1 MSGGTV
7 MEQFS
12 SAPHQNEENAIRYLT
27 NFVKSSADDEEG
39 IKKKEESIMELGNI
53 LAKRKNTHELRKMI
67 ENTRPFLASLGKA
80 KAAKL
85 VRNLVD
91 LCLCI
96 EDQDGDIKV
105 DLCKECI
112 QWAEEQNRTFLRQTL
127 QARLVRLLNDLHRY
141 SQALQLASSLVRELK
156 KVDDKDLIVEVQL
169 EESKACY
176 HLASLAKARAA
187 LTSARTTANSMYIPP
202 KMQAALDM
210 QSGILH
216 AADERDFKT
225 AYSYFFEAFEG
236 YDSTNEKADALRAL
250 KYMVLSKIMLDVPEE
265 VTAILSHKLALK
277 YCDSDD
283 ITAMRAIVEASKKRS
298 LADFNQSFGKFRKEL
313 QCDPVVKKHFNSLSD
328 SMLEKDLCRI
338 IEPYSYVEIAHIAS
352 KIGLTQDKVEKKL
365 AQMILDK
372 KFSGSLHQGE
382 GMLIVYDSIPVD
394 RTYQLSV
401 NTIHAMGEVVDALYA
416 RARKIR

>member
-1 MSGGTV
+1 
-7 MEQFS
+7 
-12 SAPHQNEENAIRYLT
+12 
-27 NFVKSSADDEEG
+27 
-39 IKKKEESIMELGNI
+39 
-53 LAKRKNTHELRKMI
+53 
-67 ENTRPFLASLGKA
+67 
-80 KAAKL
+80 
-85 VRNLVD
+85 
-91 LCLCI
+91 
-96 EDQDGDIKV
+96 
-105 DLCKECI
+105 
-112 QWAEEQNRTFLRQTL
+112 
-127 QARLVRLLNDLHRY
+127 
-141 SQALQLASSLVRELK
+141 
-156 KVDDKDLIVEVQL
+156 
-169 EESKACY
+169 
-176 HLASLAKARAA
+176 
-187 LTSARTTANSMYIPP
+187 
-202 KMQAALDM
+202 
-210 QSGILH
+210 
-216 AADERDFKT
+216 
-225 AYSYFFEAFEG
+225 
-236 YDSTNEKADALRAL
+236 
-250 KYMVLSKIMLDVPEE
+250 MLDVPEE

-401 NTIHAMGEVVDALYA
+401 NTIHAMGEVCATL
-416 RARKIR
+416 I

>member
-7 MEQFS
+7 MEHIS

-27 NFVKSSADDEEG
+27 SFVKSSVNDEEG

-53 LAKRKNTHELRKMI
+53 LAKNKQTQELRKMI

-96 EDQDGDIKV
+96 DDQDGDIKV

-112 QWAEEQNRTFLRQTL
+112 QWAEDQNRAFLRQTL
-127 QARLVRLLNDLHRY
+127 QARLVRLLNDLQRY
-141 SQALQLASSLVRELK
+141 SQSLQLANSLVRELK

-169 EESKACY
+169 EESKASY
-176 HLASLAKARAA
+176 NLSSLAKARAA

-202 KMQAALDM
+202 RMQAALDM

-236 YDSTNEKADALRAL
+236 YDSVNEREEALRAL
-250 KYMVLSKIMLDVPEE
+250 KYMILCKIMLDTPEE
-265 VTAILSHKLALK
+265 VNALFSHKLAIK
-277 YCDSDD
+277 YCGSDD
-283 ITAMRAIVEASKKRS
+283 ITAMRSIVEASKKRS
-298 LADFNQSFGKFRKEL
+298 LADFNQAFGSYRKEL
-313 QCDPVVKKHFNSLSD
+313 QMDPVVKKHFNSLSD
-328 SMLEKDLCRI
+328 NMLEKDLCRI
-338 IEPYSYVEIAHIAS
+338 IEPYSFVEIAHVAER
-352 KIGLTQDKVEKKL
+352 IGLNKEKVEKKL

-382 GMLIVYDSIPVD
+382 GMLIVYNTMAVD

-401 NTIHAMGEVVDALYA
+401 DTIHAMGEVVDGLYA
-416 RARKIR
+416 RARNIR